1 MGASS
6 RRRCF
11 SWAPRW
17 EGLSPKNVV
26 QGLAAWVAVLTT
38 MAGALG
44 AHIEAARFDQLAIG
58 YRATARASRRF
69 AANGTTGCLERPFSQ
84 AQKDHFVS
92 RCEGAISVENQA
104 WMAEWSG
111 SDEGMI
117 TPSVRY

>member
-58 YRATARASRRF
+58 YRATAARLEALRDEWNDRLSREPPVKHKR
-69 AANGTTGCLERPFSQ
+69 TTS
-84 AQKDHFVS
+84 
-92 RCEGAISVENQA
+92 
-104 WMAEWSG
+104 
-111 SDEGMI
+111 
-117 TPSVRY
+117 